1 MIIDILQIAIIVV
14 CIVDLSGIIQSI
26 QKLFAKFLSA
36 KDFNNIKLPLISCS
50 LCVTWW
56 TSLIYIIATGNF
68 TLTNIMLSILIA
80 TMTSVIKDL
89 ILSVK
94 DIFTK
99 ILEMTQWL

>member
-50 LCVTWW
+50 LTWW